1 MAKRKQRPE
10 TTLIHAITH
19 IPLRESNPVKLDAL
33 NAVADVYLKL
43 CQE

>member
-1 MAKRKQRPE
+1 MAKRKQAKRVI
-10 TTLIHAITH
+10 LIHAITH

-43 CQE
+43 CQA